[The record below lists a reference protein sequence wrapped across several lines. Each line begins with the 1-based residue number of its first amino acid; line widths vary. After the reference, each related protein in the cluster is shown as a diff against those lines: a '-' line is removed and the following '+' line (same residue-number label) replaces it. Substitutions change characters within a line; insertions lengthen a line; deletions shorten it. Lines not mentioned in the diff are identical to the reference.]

1 MKFAIL
7 GDTHFDFYFNPNSV
21 VSARAFDAKF
31 KTLLDNAPADV
42 LLIPGDIGH
51 YNAQNIQCLRH
62 LKRYYSRIVV
72 TFGNHDYYLISKSM
86 VSNYQYGTNRLG
98 GSRERIAEMK
108 LLIAKEEG
116 IDYVDGN
123 IVDIEGVRIGG
134 ASGWYDG
141 SLLLNAGKSYD
152 DVNWEWRLQMNDAN
166 MIYPNANNGAK
177 FDTLFQEQK
186 HHMENVYQ
194 HCDIMMTHVSPLS
207 EWNQFAQMYNYQKP
221 LAGFYKSY
229 NSTHEALQDYRAF
242 YCFDGKQLLENGSMK
257 YWLFGHTHRSF
268 ERKFIREDKNEV
280 QILCNSMGY
289 PDKKNKGIGET
300 TIKVFEYTPPEI
312 TQHKKDTPC

>member
-7 GDTHFDFYFNPNSV
+7 GDTHFDFYFNPGSA

-31 KTLLDNAPADV
+31 KILLENAPADV

-62 LKRYYSRIVV
+62 LKRYYSRIIV

-86 VSNYQYGTNRLG
+86 VSKYQWGTNRLG
-98 GSRERIAEMK
+98 GSRERVEDIK
-108 LLIAKEEG
+108 QLIEQEEG

-123 IVDIEGVRIGG
+123 VIEIDGVRIGG

-141 SLLLNAGKSYD
+141 SLLLNTGRDYD
-152 DVNWEWRLQMNDAN
+152 DINWEWRLQMNDAN
-166 MIYPNANNGAK
+166 MIYPNANNGTK
-177 FDTLFQEQK
+177 FDMLFQEQK
-186 HHMENVYQ
+186 HRLENVYQ

-221 LAGFYKSY
+221 LEAFNKNYS
-229 NSTHEALQDYRAF
+229 STHEALQDYRAF
-242 YCFDGKQLLENGSMK
+242 YCFNGKHFLENGSMTH
-257 YWLFGHTHRSF
+257 WVFGHTHRSF
-268 ERKFIREDKNEV
+268 ERQYMREDKSEV
-280 QILCNSMGY
+280 QILCNSIGY
-289 PDKKNKGIGET
+289 PDKKNKGLGNT
-300 TIKVFEYTPPEI
+300 TIKVFEYTPPKI
-312 TQHKKDTPC
+312 A